1 MSYKIKVKTILFP
14 VFLLIFITPLLQ
26 AQSNKRPASVVTLQD
41 IYNRIDGLEQRLDQK
56 IDRLEQKFDQKFE
69 SMDKRLIEV
78 EKTLAVYDE
87 RFQATNRIFTIF
99 GSIFGVVI
107 LIAVSVFGYYFNK
120 LSQLIREIERLNAK
134 VDAKRNKLID
144 ELVTEDL
151 IKKFHSF
158 LKQEV
163 SEPARA
169 SDEKAEYK
177 AKSE

>member
-1 MSYKIKVKTILFP
+1 MKMILLS
-14 VFLLIFITPLLQ
+14 VLLSIFLTPLVF
-26 AQSNKRPASVVTLQD
+26 AQSSRQPTASITLQD
-41 IYNRIDGLEQRLDQK
+41 IYSK
-56 IDRLEQKFDQKFE
+56 IEGMEQKFDQKFE
-69 SMDKRLIEV
+69 VIDKRLGQIDNQLERFDKRLIEI

-87 RFQATNRIFTIF
+87 RFQAINKIFMIF
-99 GSIFGVVI
+99 GSVFGVVI

-120 LSQLIREIERLNAK
+120 LGQLIREIERLDAR

-158 LKQEV
+158 LRQEV
-163 SEPARA
+163 AEPARA